1 MSQANQDRQNV
12 NKDINRWTV
21 SHHHHF
27 IACRDYE
34 RTMTKKVQSLIKS
47 PTPTGQSQQTTSK
60 RIMLVEDNEDINSLF
75 LTVLQDAD
83 RRLNVDAF
91 TDPYVAL
98 ENFRPTFYDL
108 LLIDIVMPKMDG
120 FELYRRIRRL
130 DDKVK
135 VCFLTASQM
144 YCDEIRKE
152 VFPELGVNCFIA
164 KPIANE
170 DLVRRVKEV
179 LELQ

>member
-1 MSQANQDRQNV
+1 
-12 NKDINRWTV
+12 
-21 SHHHHF
+21 
-27 IACRDYE
+27 
-34 RTMTKKVQSLIKS
+34 MTKKVQSFIKS

-83 RRLNVDAF
+83 KRLNVDAF
-91 TDPYVAL
+91 IDPYVAL
-98 ENFRPTFYDL
+98 ENFRPRFYDL

-120 FELYRRIRRL
+120 FELYHKIRRL
-130 DDKVK
+130 DNKVK

-144 YCDEIRKE
+144 YCDEIRIE
-152 VFPELGVNCFIA
+152 AFPELDVNCFIA